1 MFPCIFFL
9 AFFLNLRAWDGHSSG
24 VTPKYVISL
33 RAARNDCCHL
43 WASLTRA
50 RGRSVLLPHVN
61 ILRTH
66 TEVQGDC
73 HTASLQSTARDPRLA
88 APVTLPT
95 ASLSGLLR
103 KVIL

>member
-1 MFPCIFFL
+1 M
-9 AFFLNLRAWDGHSSG
+9 
-24 VTPKYVISL
+24 
-33 RAARNDCCHL
+33 
-43 WASLTRA
+43 
-50 RGRSVLLPHVN
+50 LLPHVN
-61 ILRTH
+61 VLCTH
-66 TEVQGDC
+66 TEAQGDC